1 MLTLSNATCPR
12 CQQPAGDGKF
22 CSNCGSPLLPTC
34 PSCGHQLSAT
44 DRFCSACGHGREPGQ
59 PKPEPEQSQDPDLL
73 VWSLSVPMLTGR
85 FFLKD
90 LVKMFVAIIVV
101 LSVVMGLMG
110 LAAGEP
116 DTLLKVAPLFAVVLG
131 VLFVLIGLVSLLFFG
146 NRYQALYQVSPEG
159 AAFLAGTRE
168 RALGQFA
175 VVASILS
182 GSTRAMAS
190 SLLAQAGETVTIT
203 WKNVHRVKVYPHEK
217 VVALADSWHTVLR
230 LHCPE
235 DRFEEVVQ
243 KVRQYAAD
251 GASWRAD
258 HGVKTGGGVL
268 PILGWMALVA
278 LGTLLGLVYDPKTND
293 VGFMVVLTGM
303 FLAVAGLLPGILH
316 RGLGVFA
323 LLSGLVALGHRVV
336 HALDAY
342 RVEEAW
348 TSTAG
353 CALLVALAL
362 YQIFR
367 SDRKGRETAVFDS
380 DSEA

>member
-1 MLTLSNATCPR
+1 MLTLPTATCPR
-12 CQQPAGDGKF
+12 CRQPAGDGQF
-22 CSNCGSPLLPTC
+22 CPNCGSPLLPTC
-34 PSCGHQLSAT
+34 PSCGQQLAAT
-44 DRFCSACGHGREPGQ
+44 DRFCSACGHGREPD
-59 PKPEPEQSQDPDLL
+59 PAPERSDDL

-85 FFLKD
+85 FFLQD
-90 LVKMFVAIIVV
+90 LVKLFVAIIVV
-101 LSVVMGLMG
+101 ISVVMGLMG

-116 DTLLKVAPLFAVVLG
+116 DTLLKVAPLFVVVLG
-131 VLFVLIGLVSLLFFG
+131 VLFVLIGVISLLFFG
-146 NRYQALYQVSPEG
+146 NRYQALYQVGPDG

-168 RALGQFA
+168 RALGEFA

-182 GSTRAMAS
+182 GSTRAMAAS
-190 SLLAQAGETVTIT
+190 VLAQAGETVTIT

-230 LHCPE
+230 LHCPPE
-235 DRFEEVVQ
+235 LFEQVVQ
-243 KVRQYAAD
+243 KVQGYAAD

-258 HGVKTGGGVL
+258 HGVKTGGGLL
-268 PILGWMALVA
+268 PILGWMALTA
-278 LGTLLGLVYDPKTND
+278 LGTLLGLVYDPETND

-303 FLAVAGLLPGILH
+303 FLAVAGLLPGIMH
-316 RGLGVFA
+316 RGLGIFA

-336 HALDAY
+336 HALEAY

-353 CALLVALAL
+353 CALLVGLAL

-367 SDRKGRETAVFDS
+367 SDRKGRETALFDS